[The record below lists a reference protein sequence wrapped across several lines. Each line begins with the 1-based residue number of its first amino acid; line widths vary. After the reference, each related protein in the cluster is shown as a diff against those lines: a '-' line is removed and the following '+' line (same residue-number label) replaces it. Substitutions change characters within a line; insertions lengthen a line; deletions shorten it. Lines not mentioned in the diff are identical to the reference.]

1 MNATFTPSAALDLK
15 MRELFLTFNPEGRR
29 EALDAAGE
37 LLVQMARRAHTE
49 AETRPAPWA
58 RKADGKESRLFD
70 RGRMREGW
78 RAEAATSDSVNVGNN
93 APYAGIHQEG
103 RRTGPHIIRAK
114 NKKGLRFVING
125 TVIIR
130 KSVKHP
136 GSKMPPR
143 PALPVINGRLTPR
156 AELRLSGL
164 FERRIKAK
172 VGI

>member
-29 EALDAAGE
+29 DALDAAGE

-58 RKADGKESRLFD
+58 RKKDGTESRLFD

-78 RAEAATSDSVNVGNN
+78 RAAAATSDSVTVGNN
-93 APYAGIHQEG
+93 APYAGVHQRG
-103 RRTGPHIIRAK
+103 GKRFIMIVGSVRLVKKKTKKTTGS
-114 NKKGLRFVING
+114 
-125 TVIIR
+125 T
-130 KSVKHP
+130 
-136 GSKMPPR
+136 MPPR